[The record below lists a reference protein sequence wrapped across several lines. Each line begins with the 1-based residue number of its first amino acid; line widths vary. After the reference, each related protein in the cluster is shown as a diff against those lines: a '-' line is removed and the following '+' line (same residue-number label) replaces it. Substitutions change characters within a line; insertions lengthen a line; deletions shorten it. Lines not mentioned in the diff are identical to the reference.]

1 MTTTTSHPRPTGQLR
16 RAEALV
22 KAPRVVIASVIWLL
36 LIEAAPGLWGWGIL
50 VVVVLGTV
58 AGVVAEP
65 MVVRLLWC
73 ARRPSVPLAIAGEPH
88 VRVLV
93 TRRQVAGV
101 AHAGRRHLVAP
112 LAWIRRTDLPALL
125 EGARRRQRMSA
136 GRFEVAYLWFTWPWQ
151 VLGSFVGG
159 IAHGVSKLPLIGFAW
174 RVRWAVAG
182 IAVAQSVAA
191 SRMSATIGIVV
202 VIGLTYLLPWTTSHH
217 EHLVRQALADRDRS
231 WPAPATTVT
240 WRPPSGPI
248 RHAAAGHRRAC
259 NRRRTPG
266 TPSCG
271 QLHPSPHLATCTAEG
286 IRGQAH
292 ISRTDRR
299 KGSPS

>member
-1 MTTTTSHPRPTGQLR
+1 MTTTTSHPLPTGQLR
-16 RAEALV
+16 RAAALV
-22 KAPRVVIASVIWLL
+22 KAPRVMIAAVLWLL
-36 LIEAAPGLWGWGIL
+36 LIESMPDFWGWGIL
-50 VVVVLGTV
+50 AVVVCGTV
-58 AGVVAEP
+58 AGVVAES
-65 MVVRLLWC
+65 MVVRLLWR

-93 TRRQVAGV
+93 TRRQVDGV
-101 AHAGRRHLVAP
+101 AHAGRRHLVVP
-112 LAWIRRTDLPALL
+112 LAWIRRTDLPVLL
-125 EGARRRQRMSA
+125 AWARRRQLMSA

-174 RVRWAVAG
+174 RVRVVVAG
-182 IAVAQSVAA
+182 IAIWQSVAVG
-191 SRMSATIGIVV
+191 RISATIGIVV

-217 EHLVRQALADRDRS
+217 EHLVRQALADLDPS
-231 WPAPATTVT
+231 WPAPATLVT
-240 WRPPSGPI
+240 PRPAADPI
-248 RHAAAGHRRAC
+248 RPAAAGHSPC
-259 NRRRTPG
+259 TRRRTPG
-266 TPSCG
+266 TTPSCG

-286 IRGQAH
+286 IRGQH

>member
-16 RAEALV
+16 RAAALV
-22 KAPRVVIASVIWLL
+22 KAPRVAIAAVLWLL
-36 LIEAAPGLWGWGIL
+36 LIESMPDFWGWGIL
-50 VVVVLGTV
+50 VVVICGTV
-58 AGVVAEP
+58 AGVVAES
-65 MVVRLLWC
+65 MVVRLLWR

-93 TRRQVAGV
+93 TRRQVDGV
-101 AHAGRRHLVAP
+101 AHAGRRHLVVP
-112 LAWIRRTDLPALL
+112 LASIRRTDLPVLL
-125 EGARRRQRMSA
+125 AWAHRRQLMSA
-136 GRFEVAYLWFTWPWQ
+136 GRFEVAYLWFTWPCQ

-174 RVRWAVAG
+174 RVRVVAG
-182 IAVAQSVAA
+182 IAIWQSVAA
-191 SRMSATIGIVV
+191 GRISAAIGIVV
-202 VIGLTYLLPWTTSHH
+202 VIGLTNLLPWTTSHH
-217 EHLVRQALADRDRS
+217 EQLVRQALVNLDRS
-231 WPAPATTVT
+231 WPASATPVARRPAAD
-240 WRPPSGPI
+240 PI
-248 RHAAAGHRRAC
+248 RHAVTGHRPC
-259 NRRRTPG
+259 NRRRTSG

-271 QLHPSPHLATCTAEG
+271 QLYPSPHLASCAAEG